1 MCARYDL
8 NSPAIRLVERFG
20 LTIPPEVFR
29 GGEVRP
35 TDAAPIIAP
44 DRKARMFRWGLTV
57 DWDRKPLIN
66 ARAESLE
73 ERATF
78 RPLLPFRCLI
88 PVDGWYEW
96 RKEGATRIK
105 TRIAPPEDGP
115 FALAGL
121 VDPDREVFTV
131 ITCAPAPSVAPV
143 HSRMPVLLAGQE
155 AEARWLDL
163 GLAFSAAATVLV
175 PYAGALEVVEESP
188 PSPRQARLFRHPFPI
203 RREDLP

>member
-8 NSPAIRLVERFG
+8 TSSTIRLVERFG
-20 LTIPPEVFR
+20 LTVPPEVIR
-29 GGEVRP
+29 KGEVRP

-57 DWDRKPLIN
+57 DWDPKPLIN

-73 ERATF
+73 EKATF
-78 RPLLPFRCLI
+78 RPLLPFRCLV

-96 RKEGATRIK
+96 RKEGATRFK

-121 VDPDREVFTV
+121 ADPDRALFTV

-143 HSRMPVLLAGQE
+143 HSRMPVLLAGPE
-155 AEARWLDL
+155 AEARWLDMSL
-163 GLAFSAAATVLV
+163 DFSAAALDLM
-175 PYAGALEVVEESP
+175 PYRGALKVVEDQPSP
-188 PSPRQARLFRHPFPI
+188 PRQASLF
-203 RREDLP
+203 